1 MVNYAARIT
10 GTMRDTILI
19 LPDPAQLICAI
30 RMVRGIAV
38 GAGRAHLPYIGN
50 LLEQPK

>member
-1 MVNYAARIT
+1 MLLASPARC
-10 GTMRDTILI
+10 GGKILI

-38 GAGRAHLPYIGN
+38 GAGRAHLGYICN
-50 LLEQPK
+50 FPEQQQ